1 MKQIK
6 YFYKGLIAVLKKYL
20 TVQQIHEYLLPYAE
34 LDSKLISDT
43 IEPEILFEIVFN
55 QRPVDKDSILII
67 DTLISYINKIFT
79 KDKSGKLLLE
89 LGAFMLTQGELNI
102 VFETATFVINSTG
115 DDMANEDL
123 KASSFVL
130 LAEHYIKQSM
140 WNKAFEFIDKAKNIY
155 KNDKIGNAKCEYLSG
170 LIKLEKGD
178 IVGSKLDFQRILTY
192 ADIQNECLLTAMI
205 EMKLGIIS
213 CIQEDYEEALCFYN
227 KAFKKFDQSDN
238 INGKAEVILYKGI
251 VYKKLKDYQSA
262 INQIDNCLELAKKY
276 DLVYLVSSGYL
287 NKAEIFMRQ
296 KDLELASIFLNK
308 SMQLSYQLNSRSSI
322 AKAYKIRGL
331 IAGCKRSYLVA
342 ENYLTTGL
350 RLNRELGLELESA
363 AVMLELGLLYRETGE
378 VKKASANINDGL
390 TYLKSQDIKK
400 ISREIESHIFKLEM
414 QK

>member
-20 TVQQIHEYLLPYAE
+20 TVQQIQEYLLPYAA
-34 LDSKLISDT
+34 LDSKLISDS

-79 KDKSGKLLLE
+79 KEESGKLLLE

-140 WNKAFEFIDKAKNIY
+140 WKKAFEFIDKAKNIY

-178 IVGSKLDFQRILTY
+178 IVGSKLDFQSILTD
-192 ADIQNECLLTAMI
+192 AGIQNESLLTAMI

-213 CIQEDYEEALCFYN
+213 CVQEDYEEALCFYN
-227 KAFKKFDQSDN
+227 KSFKKYDQSDC
-238 INGKAEVILYKGI
+238 ISGKAEVILYKGVI
-251 VYKKLKDYQSA
+251 YKKLKDYQSA

-276 DLVYLVSSGYL
+276 DLVYLVSRGYL

-296 KDLELASIFLNK
+296 KDLELATVFLNK
-308 SMQLSYQLNSRSSI
+308 SMQLSYQLNNRSSI
-322 AKAYKIRGL
+322 AKAYKIRGI
-331 IAGCKRSYLVA
+331 IAKCKGSFLVA
-342 ENYLTTGL
+342 ENYLTTAL

-363 AVMLELGLLYRETGE
+363 ALMLELGLLYGETGE

-390 TYLKSQDIKK
+390 TYFKSQDIKK
-400 ISREIESHIFKLEM
+400 INREIESYISKRS
-414 QK
+414 